1 MFQEYVS
8 FIALVG
14 GLFVV
19 AGGIHIEVP
28 GRAGP
33 LANPGFLLAGAV
45 LANVL
50 GTTGAAMLLI
60 RPWLRLNDGRA
71 RAYHLIFFIFIVAN
85 VGGCLTPV
93 GDPPL
98 LLGYLQGVPFWWVAR
113 HCWPMWAAGVGLL
126 LAIFYGVDQ
135 WHQLR
140 RPILPPPAKSG
151 NSGRLEGKRNLFFL
165 AVILGA
171 VFVEHPAFL
180 REGLMAAAAAGSYF
194 TTKKSVRATNGFNFH
209 PLREVAVLFA
219 GIFATMIPVL
229 DWLAGPAMTRLGHHA
244 TPAMLYW
251 GSGLLS
257 GVLDSAPAYLAAFST
272 LAGGA
277 DAAGLLSHQA
287 AGLTAVSVGT
297 VFFGAAT
304 YLGNGPNFMVKVMA
318 EERNIPMPSLGGM
331 VLKYTLPV
339 LLPVLGIVWVCFFRS

>member
-1 MFQEYVS
+1 
-8 FIALVG
+8 
-14 GLFVV
+14 VV
-19 AGGIHIEVP
+19 AGGIHIGVP
-28 GRAGP
+28 GRSGP
-33 LANPGFLLAGAV
+33 AANAGFLLAGAV
-45 LANVL
+45 LSNVL

-60 RPWLRLNDGRA
+60 RPWLRLNHGRA

-126 LAIFYGVDQ
+126 LAVFYGVDR

-140 RPILPPPAKSG
+140 QPAPPPAEPGISW
-151 NSGRLEGKRNLFFL
+151 RLEGKRNLFFL

-171 VFVEHPAFL
+171 VFVEHPVFL
-180 REGLMAAAAAGSYF
+180 REGLMAGAAAGSYY
-194 TTKKSVRATNGFNFH
+194 TTKKSVHAANGFNFH
-209 PLREVAVLFA
+209 PLREVALLFA

-229 DWLAGPAMTRLGHHA
+229 DWLAGPVAERLGSHA
-244 TPAMLYW
+244 TPGLLYW

-277 DAAGLLSHQA
+277 DPAGLLAHQA

-304 YLGNGPNFMVKVMA
+304 YLGNGPNFMVKAMA
-318 EERNIPMPSLGGM
+318 EEQNIPMPALAGM
-331 VLKYTLPV
+331 VFKYTLPV
-339 LLPVLGIVWVCFFRS
+339 LLPVLGVVWALFFRS

>member
-1 MFQEYVS
+1 MFHEYVS

-19 AGGIHIEVP
+19 AGGIHIGVP
-28 GRAGP
+28 GRSGP
-33 LANPGFLLAGAV
+33 AANAGFLLAGAV

-60 RPWLRLNDGRA
+60 RPWFRLNDGRV

-98 LLGYLQGVPFWWVAR
+98 LLGYLQGVPFGWVAG
-113 HCWPMWAAGVGLL
+113 HCWPMWAVGVGLL
-126 LAIFYGVDQ
+126 LAVFYGVDR

-140 RPILPPPAKSG
+140 RPVSPPPAESG
-151 NSGRLEGKRNLFFL
+151 NRWRLEGKRNLFFL

-171 VFVEHPAFL
+171 VWVEHPVFL

-194 TTKKSVRATNGFNFH
+194 TTKKSVQAANGFTFH

-229 DWLAGPAMTRLGHHA
+229 DWLAGPAMARLGDHA
-244 TPAMLYW
+244 TPGLLYW

-277 DAAGLLSHQA
+277 D
-287 AGLTAVSVGT
+287 
-297 VFFGAAT
+297 
-304 YLGNGPNFMVKVMA
+304 
-318 EERNIPMPSLGGM
+318 
-331 VLKYTLPV
+331 LPACWRIRRR
-339 LLPVLGIVWVCFFRS
+339 G